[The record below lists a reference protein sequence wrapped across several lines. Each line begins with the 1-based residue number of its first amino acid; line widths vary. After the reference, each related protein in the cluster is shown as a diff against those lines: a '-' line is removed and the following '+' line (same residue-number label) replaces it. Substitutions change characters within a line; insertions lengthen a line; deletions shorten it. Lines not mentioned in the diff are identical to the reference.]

1 MARLEDIGKKITD
14 IKRKLQEIGEM
25 RPGSL
30 TTQYKNPKDKTVPF
44 YQLSYTHKMKS
55 KSEYVRP
62 QFVDDIKQQIKTYKL
77 FRNLVEQWIDLA
89 LEYSKAKM
97 DIAKRSMLK

>member
-1 MARLEDIGKKITD
+1 MAKLDDIEKKIIA
-14 IKRKLQEIGEM
+14 IKQKLQEIGEM

-44 YQLSYTHKMKS
+44 YQLSYTHNMKS

-62 QFVDDIKQQIKTYKL
+62 QLADDIKQQIKTYKL
-77 FRNLVEQWIDLA
+77 FRNLVEQWVDLA
-89 LEYSKAKM
+89 IEYSKTKM